1 MLLFHWSCRLV
12 GPKETGYIKKEKH
25 TVTGKQNLCVCVCVR
40 ERERERER
48 DREREMSFHLEA
60 LDVVATGSPNTF

>member
-40 ERERERER
+40 EREREKEK
-48 DREREMSFHLEA
+48 EK
-60 LDVVATGSPNTF
+60 

>member
-40 ERERERER
+40 EYE
-48 DREREMSFHLEA
+48 
-60 LDVVATGSPNTF
+60 LDIATKYLLSI